1 MVATETIGNVV
12 AGDISAK
19 ELIINYALT
28 LRRQGYAET
37 TIKSRVSILTT
48 LAKRGVNLNDSDS
61 VKDGIANQTWCN
73 KRKINAIDA
82 YSCLLTFQGR
92 TWDPPKY
99 RFTTNL
105 PFIPKE
111 SELDDLIAGCG
122 PKTSTLLLL
131 LKETGIRVGEA
142 HHLKWTDIDHESK
155 TIRVSPEKGSNPRI
169 AKVSDKLLNML
180 SVIRAHNLVQDKDRI
195 FSHDVNTMRD
205 VFLKQRKNLAR
216 KLQNPRLNQIHFHT
230 FRHWKATTLY
240 HKTKDLLY
248 VQRFLGHRSI
258 SNTMKYIQL
267 EESIFKENVDEYI
280 CKAAKTIQEAS
291 EYIKQGFTY
300 VCDVEDAKLFRKPK

>member
-1 MVATETIGNVV
+1 MTVEEDLLEELKNGKPWEKVSNIK
-12 AGDISAK
+12 AK
-19 ELIINYALT
+19 ASLYKALD
-28 LRRQGYAET
+28 RYFEW
-37 TIKSRVSILTT
+37 VP
-48 LAKRGVNLNDSDS
+48 AKVE
-61 VKDGIANQTWCN
+61 
-73 KRKINAIDA
+73 
-82 YSCLLTFQGR
+82 QGR
-92 TWDPPKY
+92 IDVAKQTAII
-99 RFTTNL
+99 T
-105 PFIPKE
+105 
-111 SELDDLIAGCG
+111 ELAN
-122 PKTSTLLLL
+122 K
-131 LKETGIRVGEA
+131 
-142 HHLKWTDIDHESK
+142 HEQLE
-155 TIRVSPEKGSNPRI
+155 RQY
-169 AKVSDKLLNML
+169 VSDQNGAREAAASRAAEEAALKSIKEETEAAHGELGQFNQKLDGLKTRGITEDIL
-180 SVIRAHNLVQDKDRI
+180 EEVAASDAEDAEDLLFRVRARARI

-291 EYIKQGFTY
+291 DYIEQGYTY